1 MLISYIVV
9 GILGI
14 LAGGIV
20 NALADDLPHYQRL
33 RLPRYPD
40 DTPRSMS
47 AWLGVSAFLL
57 GKRSSPGGA
66 KLSWRYPLT
75 EVATAILMILTLVVK
90 TNDGWSDG
98 LQMAFWLAYIA
109 ILVLI
114 TVIDLEHKLILF
126 AVIIPSS
133 ILAIVDSIVTPPL
146 FNEPNLERS
155 LIGGAIGFG
164 IFFLLYL
171 GGYVYLYLVNTVQRR
186 NINEVAFGYGDV
198 LMATLSGLI
207 LGPERL
213 FFAMFITVFL
223 GAAGALLWL
232 VSRRLSN
239 TGYSMFTALPY
250 GPYIVAGTI
259 ILLLFADQVRGFF
272 GY

>member
-1 MLISYIVV
+1 MLISYIIV
-9 GILGI
+9 GIIGI
-14 LAGGIV
+14 LAGGLV
-20 NALADDLPHYQRL
+20 NALADDLPHYRRP
-33 RLPRYPD
+33 RLPHYPD
-40 DTPRSMS
+40 NTPRPVS

-66 KLSWRYPLT
+66 KLSRRYPLA

-98 LQMAFWLAYIA
+98 FQMAFWLAYMA

-133 ILAIVDSIVTPPL
+133 ILAIVDAIVTPPL
-146 FNEPNLERS
+146 FNEPNLERA

>member
-1 MLISYIVV
+1 MVITYLIV
-9 GILGI
+9 GIIGL
-14 LAGGIV
+14 LAGGLV
-20 NALADDLPHYQRL
+20 NLLADDLPQYRRP
-33 RLPRYPD
+33 RLPHYSD
-40 DTPRSMS
+40 DTPRPVG
-47 AWLGVSAFLL
+47 AWLGFFAFLL

-66 KLSWRYPLT
+66 KLSWRYPLV
-75 EVATAILMILTLVVK
+75 EIGTAALMILTVAIKGDDPSV
-90 TNDGWSDG
+90 SG
-98 LQMAFWLAYIA
+98 LQLVFWLTYMA
-109 ILVLI
+109 IFVLI

-126 AVIIPSS
+126 AVIIPAS
-133 ILAIVDSIVTPPL
+133 ILAVLDAILTPARR
-146 FNEPNLERS
+146 EPNLERA
-155 LIGGAIGFG
+155 LIGAAIGFG
-164 IFFLLYL
+164 VFFVLYL
-171 GGYVYLYLVNTVQRR
+171 GGYVYLYIVNTVQGR

-198 LMATLSGLI
+198 MMATFSGLI
-207 LGPERL
+207 LGPEPL

-259 ILLLFADQVRGFF
+259 ILLLFGAQVRMFF

>member
-1 MLISYIVV
+1 MFISFIIT
-9 GILGI
+9 GIFGL

-20 NALADDLPHYQRL
+20 NALADDLPHYRRPQ
-33 RLPRYPD
+33 LPHYPD
-40 DTPRSMS
+40 GTVRPMS
-47 AWLGVSAFLL
+47 AWLGVTAFLL
-57 GKRSSPGGA
+57 GKRRSVAGT
-66 KLSWRYPLT
+66 KLTWRYPLT
-75 EVATAILMILTLVVK
+75 EIATAALMILTLTVK
-90 TNDGWSDG
+90 NDEGSANSIQ
-98 LQMAFWLAYIA
+98 LVFWLAYMA
-109 ILVLI
+109 IFVLI

-126 AVIIPSS
+126 AVIIPAS
-133 ILAIVDSIVTPPL
+133 ILAIIDSIVTPPL
-146 FNEPNLERS
+146 NNEPDLQRA

-164 IFFLLYL
+164 AFFLLYL
-171 GGYVYLYLVNTVQRR
+171 GGYVYLYIVNTVQRR

-223 GAAGALLWL
+223 GALGALLWL
-232 VSRRLSN
+232 VARRLSG

-259 ILLLFADQVRGFF
+259 VLLLFSTQVRMFF

>member
-1 MLISYIVV
+1 V
-9 GILGI
+9 
-14 LAGGIV
+14 
-20 NALADDLPHYQRL
+20 
-33 RLPRYPD
+33 
-40 DTPRSMS
+40 S
-47 AWLGVSAFLL
+47 AWLGITAFLL
-57 GKRSSPGGA
+57 GKRSSPAGA

-75 EVATAILMILTLVVK
+75 EIATAALMILTLAVK
-90 TNDGWSDG
+90 NGEGSANSI
-98 LQMAFWLAYIA
+98 QIVFWLAYMA
-109 ILVLI
+109 IFVLI

-126 AVIIPSS
+126 AVIIPAS
-133 ILAIVDSIVTPPL
+133 ILAIIDSIITPPL
-146 FNEPNLERS
+146 NNEPDLQRA

-164 IFFLLYL
+164 VFFLLYL
-171 GGYVYLYLVNTVQRR
+171 GGYVYLYIVNTVQRR

-223 GAAGALLWL
+223 GALGALLWL
-232 VSRRLSN
+232 VARRLSG

-259 ILLLFADQVRGFF
+259 TLLLFSTQVRMFF